1 MLSRCHNIIVHAV
14 AVNEH
19 RRQFHGRS
27 IFNNQAQANQYN
39 NKALN
44 GTHYLELGFLGAHS
58 DIGGGYKDG
67 DLSNASLMWMIKQA
81 QEKGSIKFGKY
92 ISSDFL

>member
-1 MLSRCHNIIVHAV
+1 MLSRCHNIIIHAV

-19 RRQFHGRS
+19 RGQFHGRS
-27 IFNNQAQANQYN
+27 IFNNQAQANEYN
-39 NKALN
+39 NKVLN

-67 DLSNASLMWMIKQA
+67 DLSNVSLMWMIKQA

>member
-44 GTHYLELGFLGAHS
+44 STHYLELGFLGAHS
-58 DIGGGYKDG
+58 DIGGFELGVHKILAIYPPCHH
-67 DLSNASLMWMIKQA
+67 
-81 QEKGSIKFGKY
+81 
-92 ISSDFL
+92 